1 MLWQVLNI
9 ESLFTNIPL
18 KETIDLCV
26 DILFSNTTNIDGI
39 TSIPK
44 LYLNCQHTNIKFI
57 SEIKENNSISFHG
70 IKINRDNNRFLTSVY
85 RKPTFSGVFT
95 NFDSYISLSYKPGL
109 MSSLLYRAF
118 KCDLILKFFIKNL
131 SF

>member
-44 LYLNCQHTNIKFI
+44 LYLNCQHPNIKFI
-57 SEIKENNSISFHG
+57 SEIKENNSISFLG
-70 IKINRDNNRFLTSVY
+70 MKINGDNNRFLTSVY

-95 NFDSYISLSYKPGL
+95 NFDSYIPLSYKPE
-109 MSSLLYRAF
+109 
-118 KCDLILKFFIKNL
+118 LI
-131 SF
+131 